1 MQVCLLFNMCGVE
14 FVDSLI
20 NTGGG
25 IVQTSNAR
33 YAMTIMLLLRV
44 LIVMLANGVVVSN
57 TRPIHA
63 MMQME
68 ESSKL
73 VRVEDAIVVE
83 DLATQRVDVYF
94 QLKEEDLEDLEED
107 LEEEEEDEIF
117 LINSEK
123 IIIKNS

>member
-1 MQVCLLFNMCGVE
+1 MCGVE

-25 IVQTSNAR
+25 IVQTSNVR

-44 LIVMLANGVVVSN
+44 LIIMLANGVVVSN

-63 MMQME
+63 MTQME

-83 DLATQRVDVYF
+83 DLAT
-94 QLKEEDLEDLEED
+94 
-107 LEEEEEDEIF
+107 
-117 LINSEK
+117 
-123 IIIKNS
+123 

>member
-25 IVQTSNAR
+25 IVLTSNVR
-33 YAMTIMLLLRV
+33 FAMITMLLLRV

-57 TRPIHA
+57 ILLIHA
-63 MMQME
+63 MMLME
-68 ESSKL
+68 ESWKP

-83 DLATQRVDVYF
+83 DLATLRVDVHF
-94 QLKEEDLEDLEED
+94 QLKEEDLEGLEED
-107 LEEEEEDEIF
+107 LEEKEED
-117 LINSEK
+117 K
-123 IIIKNS
+123 IS

>member
-63 MMQME
+63 MTQME

-83 DLATQRVDVYF
+83 DLATQRVDVYV

-117 LINSEK
+117 LINSQK
-123 IIIKNS
+123 S

>member
-63 MMQME
+63 MTQME

-83 DLATQRVDVYF
+83 DLATQRVDVYV

>member
-63 MMQME
+63 MTQME